1 MAFLANLLG
10 YVLNYL
16 YGWVQNYGWA
26 IIIFSILLKLVL
38 LPFTIKQQKN
48 IKKSAKISEET
59 NKLQVKY
66 KNDPEKL
73 NREIMDLYKREKASP
88 FSGCLSS
95 ILQLVIFVSVFY
107 LVSRPLTYM
116 KKIDTTIIDNYK
128 TELTE
133 SGQTSSYP
141 EIKIIENK
149 SQEDENVNLNMNFLG
164 LDLSKV
170 PMQNLNDVKVYIIPI
185 LYIVTIF
192 INTKLTTNLTS
203 KNSNKNKKVNNNEL
217 KTTGEETAGEET
229 AEEQMESIQ
238 QMSNSMSYMMPIMSV
253 AIALIAP
260 LGLSLYWLVSNL
272 LQLAERIT
280 IDFVSNKINKA
291 EEEK

>member
-16 YGWVQNYGWA
+16 YNWVQNYGWA
-26 IIIFSILLKLVL
+26 IIIFSVLLKLIL

-59 NKLQVKY
+59 SKLQVKY

-95 ILQLVIFVSVFY
+95 VLQLIIFISVFY
-107 LVSRPLTYM
+107 LVSSPLTYM
-116 KKIDTTIIDNYK
+116 KKIDKTIIDNYK

-149 SQEDENVNLNMNFLG
+149 SQEDEKVNINMNFLG

-170 PMQNLNDVKVYIIPI
+170 PMQNLNDVRVYIIPI
-185 LYIVTIF
+185 LYIVVIF
-192 INTKLTTNLTS
+192 INTKITTNLTS
-203 KNSNKNKKVNNNEL
+203 KNNNKNKNENNKEL
-217 KTTGEETAGEET
+217 KNAGEET
-229 AEEQMESIQ
+229 TEEQMESIQ
-238 QMSNSMSYMMPIMSV
+238 QMTNSMSYMMPIMSV

>member
-16 YGWVQNYGWA
+16 YNWVQNYGWA
-26 IIIFSILLKLVL
+26 IIIFSVLLKLIL

-59 NKLQVKY
+59 SKLQVKY

-95 ILQLVIFVSVFY
+95 VLQLIIFISVFY
-107 LVSRPLTYM
+107 LVSSPLTYM
-116 KKIDTTIIDNYK
+116 KKIDKTIIDNYK

-149 SQEDENVNLNMNFLG
+149 SQEDEKVNINMNFLG

-170 PMQNLNDVKVYIIPI
+170 PMQNLNDVRVYIIPI
-185 LYIVTIF
+185 LYIVVIF
-192 INTKLTTNLTS
+192 INTKITTNLTS
-203 KNSNKNKKVNNNEL
+203 KNNNKNKNENNKEL
-217 KTTGEETAGEET
+217 KTAGEET
-229 AEEQMESIQ
+229 TEEQMESIQ
-238 QMSNSMSYMMPIMSV
+238 QMTNSMFYMMPIMSV

>member
-10 YVLNYL
+10 YVRNYL
-16 YGWVQNYGWA
+16 YNWVQNYGWA
-26 IIIFSILLKLVL
+26 IIIFSVLLKLIL

-59 NKLQVKY
+59 SKLQVKY

-95 ILQLVIFVSVFY
+95 VLQLIIFISVFY
-107 LVSRPLTYM
+107 LVSSPLTYM
-116 KKIDTTIIDNYK
+116 KKIDKTIIDNYK

-149 SQEDENVNLNMNFLG
+149 SQEDEKVNINMNFLG

-170 PMQNLNDVKVYIIPI
+170 PMQNLNDVRVYIIPI
-185 LYIVTIF
+185 LYIVVIF
-192 INTKLTTNLTS
+192 INTKITTNLTS
-203 KNSNKNKKVNNNEL
+203 KNNNKNKNENNKEL
-217 KTTGEETAGEET
+217 KTAGEET
-229 AEEQMESIQ
+229 TEEQMESIQ
-238 QMSNSMSYMMPIMSV
+238 QMTNSMSYMMPIMSV

-280 IDFVSNKINKA
+280 IDFVSNKINKT

>member
-16 YGWVQNYGWA
+16 YNWVQNYGWA
-26 IIIFSILLKLVL
+26 IIIFSVLLKLIL

-59 NKLQVKY
+59 SKLQVKY

-95 ILQLVIFVSVFY
+95 VLQLIIFISVFY
-107 LVSRPLTYM
+107 LVSSPLTYM
-116 KKIDTTIIDNYK
+116 KKIDKTIIDNYK

-149 SQEDENVNLNMNFLG
+149 SQEDEKVDINMNFLG

-170 PMQNLNDVKVYIIPI
+170 PMQNLNDVRVYIIPI
-185 LYIVTIF
+185 LYIVVIF
-192 INTKLTTNLTS
+192 INTKITTNLTS
-203 KNSNKNKKVNNNEL
+203 KNNNKNKNENNKEL
-217 KTTGEETAGEET
+217 KTAGEET
-229 AEEQMESIQ
+229 TEEQMESIQ
-238 QMSNSMSYMMPIMSV
+238 QMTNSMSYMMPIMSV

-272 LQLAERIT
+272 LQLVERIT

>member
-16 YGWVQNYGWA
+16 YNWVQNYGWA
-26 IIIFSILLKLVL
+26 IIIFSVLLKLIL

-48 IKKSAKISEET
+48 IKKSAKISEKT
-59 NKLQVKY
+59 SKLQVKY

-95 ILQLVIFVSVFY
+95 VLQLIIFISVFY
-107 LVSRPLTYM
+107 LVSSPLTYM
-116 KKIDTTIIDNYK
+116 KKIDKTIIDNYK

-149 SQEDENVNLNMNFLG
+149 SQEDEKVNINMNFLG

-170 PMQNLNDVKVYIIPI
+170 PMQNLNDVRVYIIPI
-185 LYIVTIF
+185 LYIVVIF
-192 INTKLTTNLTS
+192 INTKITTNLTS
-203 KNSNKNKKVNNNEL
+203 KNNNKNKNENNKEL
-217 KTTGEETAGEET
+217 KTAGEET
-229 AEEQMESIQ
+229 TEEQMENIQ
-238 QMSNSMSYMMPIMSV
+238 QMTNSMSYMMPIMSV

>member
-16 YGWVQNYGWA
+16 YNWVQNYGWA
-26 IIIFSILLKLVL
+26 IIIFSVLLKLIL

-59 NKLQVKY
+59 SKLQVKY

-95 ILQLVIFVSVFY
+95 VLQLIIFISVFY
-107 LVSRPLTYM
+107 LVSSPLTYM
-116 KKIDTTIIDNYK
+116 KKIDKTIIDNYK

-149 SQEDENVNLNMNFLG
+149 SQEDEKVNINMNFIG

-170 PMQNLNDVKVYIIPI
+170 PMQNLNDVRVYIIPI
-185 LYIVTIF
+185 LYIVVIF
-192 INTKLTTNLTS
+192 INTKITTNLTS
-203 KNSNKNKKVNNNEL
+203 KNNNKNKNENNKEL
-217 KTTGEETAGEET
+217 KTAGEET
-229 AEEQMESIQ
+229 TEEQMESIQ
-238 QMSNSMSYMMPIMSV
+238 QMTNSMSYMMPIMSV

-280 IDFVSNKINKA
+280 IDFVSNKINKT

>member
-16 YGWVQNYGWA
+16 YNWVQNYGWA
-26 IIIFSILLKLVL
+26 IIIFSVLLKLIL

-59 NKLQVKY
+59 SKLQVKY

-95 ILQLVIFVSVFY
+95 VLQLIIFISVFY
-107 LVSRPLTYM
+107 LVSSPLTYM
-116 KKIDTTIIDNYK
+116 KKIDKTIIDNYK

-149 SQEDENVNLNMNFLG
+149 SQEDENVNINMNFLG

-170 PMQNLNDVKVYIIPI
+170 PMQNLNDVRVYIIPI
-185 LYIVTIF
+185 LYIVVIF
-192 INTKLTTNLTS
+192 INTKITTNLTS
-203 KNSNKNKKVNNNEL
+203 KNNNKNKNENNKEL
-217 KTTGEETAGEET
+217 KTAGEET
-229 AEEQMESIQ
+229 TEEQMESIQ
-238 QMSNSMSYMMPIMSV
+238 QMTNSMSYMMPIMSV

>member
-16 YGWVQNYGWA
+16 YNWVQNYGWA
-26 IIIFSILLKLVL
+26 IIIFSVLLKLIL

-59 NKLQVKY
+59 SKLQVKY

-95 ILQLVIFVSVFY
+95 VLQLIIFISVFY
-107 LVSRPLTYM
+107 LVSSPLTYM
-116 KKIDTTIIDNYK
+116 KKIDKTIIDNYK

-149 SQEDENVNLNMNFLG
+149 SQEDEKVNINMNFLG

-170 PMQNLNDVKVYIIPI
+170 PMQNLNDVRVYIIPI
-185 LYIVTIF
+185 LYIVVIF
-192 INTKLTTNLTS
+192 INTKITTNLTS
-203 KNSNKNKKVNNNEL
+203 KNNNKNKNENKNNKEL
-217 KTTGEETAGEET
+217 KNAGEET
-229 AEEQMESIQ
+229 TEEQMESIQ
-238 QMSNSMSYMMPIMSV
+238 QMTNSMSYMMPIMSV

>member
-26 IIIFSILLKLVL
+26 IIIFSVLLKLVL

-170 PMQNLNDVKVYIIPI
+170 PKQNLNDVKVYIIPI

-203 KNSNKNKKVNNNEL
+203 KNGNKNKKVNNNEL
-217 KTTGEETAGEET
+217 KTTGEET

>member
-16 YGWVQNYGWA
+16 YNWVQNYGWA
-26 IIIFSILLKLVL
+26 IIIFSVLLKLIL

-59 NKLQVKY
+59 SKLQVKY

-88 FSGCLSS
+88 FSGCLSPV
-95 ILQLVIFVSVFY
+95 LQLIIFISVFY
-107 LVSRPLTYM
+107 LVSSPLTYM
-116 KKIDTTIIDNYK
+116 KKIDKTIIDNYK
-128 TELTE
+128 TELKE

-149 SQEDENVNLNMNFLG
+149 SQEDEKVNINMNFLG

-170 PMQNLNDVKVYIIPI
+170 PMQNLNDVRVYIIPI
-185 LYIVTIF
+185 LYIVVIF
-192 INTKLTTNLTS
+192 INTKITTNLTS
-203 KNSNKNKKVNNNEL
+203 KNNNKNKNENNKEL
-217 KTTGEETAGEET
+217 KTAGEET
-229 AEEQMESIQ
+229 TEEQMESIQ
-238 QMSNSMSYMMPIMSV
+238 QMTNSMSYMMPIMSV

-280 IDFVSNKINKA
+280 IDFVSNKINKT

>member
-26 IIIFSILLKLVL
+26 IIIFSVLLKLVL

-116 KKIDTTIIDNYK
+116 KKIDSTIIDNYK

-203 KNSNKNKKVNNNEL
+203 KNGNKNKKVNNNEL
-217 KTTGEETAGEET
+217 KTTGEET

-238 QMSNSMSYMMPIMSV
+238 QMSNSMSYMMTIMSV

>member
-16 YGWVQNYGWA
+16 YNWVQNYGWA
-26 IIIFSILLKLVL
+26 IIIFSVLLKLIL

-59 NKLQVKY
+59 SKLQVKY

-95 ILQLVIFVSVFY
+95 VLQLIIFISVFY
-107 LVSRPLTYM
+107 LVSSPLTYM
-116 KKIDTTIIDNYK
+116 KKIDKTIINNYK

-149 SQEDENVNLNMNFLG
+149 SQEDEKVNINMNFLG

-170 PMQNLNDVKVYIIPI
+170 PMQNLNDVRVYIIPI
-185 LYIVTIF
+185 LYIVVIF
-192 INTKLTTNLTS
+192 INTKITTNLTS
-203 KNSNKNKKVNNNEL
+203 KNNKKNKNENNKEL
-217 KTTGEETAGEET
+217 KTAGEET
-229 AEEQMESIQ
+229 TEEQMESIQ
-238 QMSNSMSYMMPIMSV
+238 QMTNSMSYMMPIMSV

-280 IDFVSNKINKA
+280 IDFVSNKINKT

>member
-16 YGWVQNYGWA
+16 YNWVQNYGWA
-26 IIIFSILLKLVL
+26 IIIFSVLLKLIL

-59 NKLQVKY
+59 SKLQVKY

-95 ILQLVIFVSVFY
+95 VLQLIIFISVFY
-107 LVSRPLTYM
+107 LVSSPLTYM
-116 KKIDTTIIDNYK
+116 KKIDKTIIDNYK

-149 SQEDENVNLNMNFLG
+149 SQEDEKININMNFLG

-170 PMQNLNDVKVYIIPI
+170 PMQNLNDVRVYIIPI
-185 LYIVTIF
+185 LYIVVIF
-192 INTKLTTNLTS
+192 INTKITTNLTS
-203 KNSNKNKKVNNNEL
+203 KNNNKNKNENNKEL
-217 KTTGEETAGEET
+217 KTAGEET
-229 AEEQMESIQ
+229 TEEQMESIQ
-238 QMSNSMSYMMPIMSV
+238 QMTNSMSYMMPIMSV

-280 IDFVSNKINKA
+280 IDFVLNKINKT

>member
-16 YGWVQNYGWA
+16 YNWVQNYGWA
-26 IIIFSILLKLVL
+26 IIIFSVLLKLIL

-59 NKLQVKY
+59 SKLQVKY

-95 ILQLVIFVSVFY
+95 VLQLIIFISVFY
-107 LVSRPLTYM
+107 LVSSPLTYM
-116 KKIDTTIIDNYK
+116 KKIDKTIIDNYK

-149 SQEDENVNLNMNFLG
+149 SQEDEKVNINMNFLG

-170 PMQNLNDVKVYIIPI
+170 PMQNLNDVRVYIIPI
-185 LYIVTIF
+185 LYIVVIF
-192 INTKLTTNLTS
+192 INTKITTNLTP
-203 KNSNKNKKVNNNEL
+203 KNNKKNKNENNKEL
-217 KTTGEETAGEET
+217 KTAGEET
-229 AEEQMESIQ
+229 TEEQMESIQ
-238 QMSNSMSYMMPIMSV
+238 QMTNSMSYMMPIMSV

>member
-16 YGWVQNYGWA
+16 YNWVQNYGWA
-26 IIIFSILLKLVL
+26 IIIFSVLLKLIL

-59 NKLQVKY
+59 SKLQVKY

-95 ILQLVIFVSVFY
+95 VLQLIIFISVFY
-107 LVSRPLTYM
+107 LVSSPLTYM
-116 KKIDTTIIDNYK
+116 KKIDKTIIDNYK

-149 SQEDENVNLNMNFLG
+149 SQEDEKVNINMNFLG

-170 PMQNLNDVKVYIIPI
+170 PMQNLNDVRVYIIPI
-185 LYIVTIF
+185 LYIVVIF
-192 INTKLTTNLTS
+192 INTKITTNLTS
-203 KNSNKNKKVNNNEL
+203 KNNNKNKNENNKEL
-217 KTTGEETAGEET
+217 KTAGEET
-229 AEEQMESIQ
+229 TEEQMESIQ
-238 QMSNSMSYMMPIMSV
+238 QMTNSMSYMMPIMSV

-280 IDFVSNKINKA
+280 IDFVSNKINKT

>member
-26 IIIFSILLKLVL
+26 IIIFSVLLKLVL

-203 KNSNKNKKVNNNEL
+203 KNSNKKVNNNEL
-217 KTTGEETAGEET
+217 KTTGEET

>member
-16 YGWVQNYGWA
+16 YNWVQNYGWA
-26 IIIFSILLKLVL
+26 IIIFSVLLKLIL

-59 NKLQVKY
+59 SKLQVKY

-95 ILQLVIFVSVFY
+95 VLQLIIFISVFY
-107 LVSRPLTYM
+107 LVSSPLTYM
-116 KKIDTTIIDNYK
+116 KKIDKTIIDNYK

-149 SQEDENVNLNMNFLG
+149 SQEDEKVNINMNFLG

-170 PMQNLNDVKVYIIPI
+170 PMQNLNDVRVYIIPI
-185 LYIVTIF
+185 LYIVVIF
-192 INTKLTTNLTS
+192 INTKITTNLTS
-203 KNSNKNKKVNNNEL
+203 KNNNKNKNENKNNIEL
-217 KTTGEETAGEET
+217 KNAGEET
-229 AEEQMESIQ
+229 TEEQMESIQ
-238 QMSNSMSYMMPIMSV
+238 QMTNSMSYMMPIMSV

-280 IDFVSNKINKA
+280 IDFVSNKINKT

>member
-16 YGWVQNYGWA
+16 YNWVQNYGWA
-26 IIIFSILLKLVL
+26 IIIFSVLLKLIL

-59 NKLQVKY
+59 SKLQVKY

-95 ILQLVIFVSVFY
+95 VLQLIIFISVFY
-107 LVSRPLTYM
+107 LVSSPLTYM
-116 KKIDTTIIDNYK
+116 KKIDKTIIDNYK

-149 SQEDENVNLNMNFLG
+149 SQEDEKVNINMNFLG

-170 PMQNLNDVKVYIIPI
+170 PMQNLNDVRVYIIPI
-185 LYIVTIF
+185 LYIVVIF
-192 INTKLTTNLTS
+192 INTKITTNLTS
-203 KNSNKNKKVNNNEL
+203 KNNKKNKNENNKEL
-217 KTTGEETAGEET
+217 KTAGEET
-229 AEEQMESIQ
+229 TEEQMESIQ
-238 QMSNSMSYMMPIMSV
+238 QMTNSMSYMMPIMSV

>member
-16 YGWVQNYGWA
+16 YNWVQNYGWA
-26 IIIFSILLKLVL
+26 IIIFSVLLKLIL

-59 NKLQVKY
+59 SKLQVKY

-95 ILQLVIFVSVFY
+95 VLQLIIFISVFY
-107 LVSRPLTYM
+107 LVSSPLTYM
-116 KKIDTTIIDNYK
+116 KKIDKTIIDNYK

-149 SQEDENVNLNMNFLG
+149 SQEDEKVNINMNFLG

-170 PMQNLNDVKVYIIPI
+170 PMQNLNDVRVYIIPI
-185 LYIVTIF
+185 LYIVVIF
-192 INTKLTTNLTS
+192 INTKITTNLTS
-203 KNSNKNKKVNNNEL
+203 KNNNKNKNENNKEL
-217 KTTGEETAGEET
+217 KTAGEET
-229 AEEQMESIQ
+229 TEEQMESIQ
-238 QMSNSMSYMMPIMSV
+238 QMTNSMSYMMPIMSV

-272 LQLAERIT
+272 LQIAERIT
-280 IDFVSNKINKA
+280 IDFVSNKINKT

>member
-16 YGWVQNYGWA
+16 YNWVQNYGWA
-26 IIIFSILLKLVL
+26 IIIFSVLLKLIL

-59 NKLQVKY
+59 SKLQVKY

-95 ILQLVIFVSVFY
+95 VLQLIIFISVFY
-107 LVSRPLTYM
+107 LVSSPLTYM
-116 KKIDTTIIDNYK
+116 KKIDKTIIDNYK

-149 SQEDENVNLNMNFLG
+149 SQEDEKVNINMNFLG

-170 PMQNLNDVKVYIIPI
+170 PMQNLNDVRVYIIPI
-185 LYIVTIF
+185 LYIVVIF
-192 INTKLTTNLTS
+192 INTKITTNLTS
-203 KNSNKNKKVNNNEL
+203 KNNNKKKNENNKEL
-217 KTTGEETAGEET
+217 KTAGEET
-229 AEEQMESIQ
+229 TEEQMESIQ
-238 QMSNSMSYMMPIMSV
+238 QMTNSMSYMMPIMSV

>member
-26 IIIFSILLKLVL
+26 IIIFSVLLKLVL

-116 KKIDTTIIDNYK
+116 KKIDSTIIDNYK

-203 KNSNKNKKVNNNEL
+203 KNGNKKVNNNEL
-217 KTTGEETAGEET
+217 KTTGEET

>member
-16 YGWVQNYGWA
+16 YNWVQNYGWA
-26 IIIFSILLKLVL
+26 IIIFSVLLKLIL

-59 NKLQVKY
+59 SKLQVKY

-95 ILQLVIFVSVFY
+95 VLQLIIFISVFY
-107 LVSRPLTYM
+107 LVSSPLTYM
-116 KKIDTTIIDNYK
+116 KKIDKTIIDNYK

-149 SQEDENVNLNMNFLG
+149 SQEDEKVNINMNFLG

-170 PMQNLNDVKVYIIPI
+170 PMQNLNDVRVYIIPI
-185 LYIVTIF
+185 LYIVVIF
-192 INTKLTTNLTS
+192 INTKITTNLTS
-203 KNSNKNKKVNNNEL
+203 KNNNKNKNENKNNKEL
-217 KTTGEETAGEET
+217 KNAGEET
-229 AEEQMESIQ
+229 TEEQMENIQ
-238 QMSNSMSYMMPIMSV
+238 QMTNSMSYMMPIMSV

>member
-16 YGWVQNYGWA
+16 YNWVQNYGWA
-26 IIIFSILLKLVL
+26 IIIFSVLLKLIL

-59 NKLQVKY
+59 SKLQVKY

-95 ILQLVIFVSVFY
+95 VLQLIIFISVFY
-107 LVSRPLTYM
+107 LVSSPLTYM
-116 KKIDTTIIDNYK
+116 KKIDKTIIDNYK

-149 SQEDENVNLNMNFLG
+149 SQEDEKVNINMNFLG

-170 PMQNLNDVKVYIIPI
+170 PMQNLNDVRVYIIPI
-185 LYIVTIF
+185 LYIVVIF
-192 INTKLTTNLTS
+192 INTKITTNLTS
-203 KNSNKNKKVNNNEL
+203 KNNNKNKNENNKEL
-217 KTTGEETAGEET
+217 KTAGEET
-229 AEEQMESIQ
+229 TEEQMESIQ
-238 QMSNSMSYMMPIMSV
+238 QMTNSMSYMMPIMSV

>member
-16 YGWVQNYGWA
+16 YNWVQNYGWA
-26 IIIFSILLKLVL
+26 IIIFSVLLKLIL

-59 NKLQVKY
+59 SKLQVKY

-95 ILQLVIFVSVFY
+95 VLQLIIFISVFY
-107 LVSRPLTYM
+107 LVSSPLTYM
-116 KKIDTTIIDNYK
+116 KKIDKTIIDNYK

-149 SQEDENVNLNMNFLG
+149 SQEDEKVNINMNFLG

-170 PMQNLNDVKVYIIPI
+170 PMQNLNDVRVYIIPI
-185 LYIVTIF
+185 LYIVVIF
-192 INTKLTTNLTS
+192 FNTKITTNLTS
-203 KNSNKNKKVNNNEL
+203 KNNNKNKNENNKEL
-217 KTTGEETAGEET
+217 KTAGEET
-229 AEEQMESIQ
+229 TEEQMESIQ
-238 QMSNSMSYMMPIMSV
+238 QMTNSMSYMMPIMSV

-280 IDFVSNKINKA
+280 IDFVSNKINKT